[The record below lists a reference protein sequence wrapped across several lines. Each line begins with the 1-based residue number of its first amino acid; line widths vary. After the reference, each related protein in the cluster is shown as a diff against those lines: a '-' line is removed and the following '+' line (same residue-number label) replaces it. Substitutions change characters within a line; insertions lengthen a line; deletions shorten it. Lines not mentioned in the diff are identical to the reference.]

1 MLSRCHLILLQTVIA
16 SAAAALL
23 VLADDAAAQSYPE
36 RPIKLIIPYAAGGVS
51 DGIVRLMSGPMEKRL
66 GQKLVVESRPGA
78 LGNIGAQEV
87 VRADPDGYTLLVG
100 ATNNFIVNQF
110 LTNMTF
116 DPLASLVPIAKLG
129 DIPLVLF
136 GNPTQPQRTFAAL
149 AAHIRQNPGK
159 LNYGTPSPGTV
170 NHLFIERLK
179 QSLGLD
185 IVHVP
190 FRGSPPATIA
200 LLQND
205 IQLFPVGLAA
215 GLEHVTAGK
224 LVALGVATSKRM
236 PQIPEVST
244 LIEQGFPG
252 AMAANWFAL
261 AAPKGTAHPVIELL
275 AQAVVEAHKEKSVQD
290 RFLALGMTI
299 PDQTPA
305 QFAAGLAADA
315 KVWEQ
320 TIRTG
325 GIVAQ

>member
-1 MLSRCHLILLQTVIA
+1 MLSMIRSTMLHAVIA
-16 SAAAALL
+16 STAAALL
-23 VLADDAAAQSYPE
+23 IRTSDAAAQSYPE

-51 DGIVRLMSGPMEKRL
+51 DGIVRLMSVPMEKRL
-66 GQKLVVESRPGA
+66 GQKFVVEARPGA

-87 VRADPDGYTLLVG
+87 VRSEPDGYTLLVG

-110 LTNMTF
+110 LTKMAF
-116 DPLASLVPIAKLG
+116 DPLSALVPIAKLG

-149 AAHIRQNPGK
+149 ADYIRQHPGK
-159 LNYGTPSPGTV
+159 LNYGTPSPGTI

-179 QSLGLD
+179 QSHSLN

-215 GLEHVTAGK
+215 GLEHVTVGK
-224 LVALGVATSKRM
+224 LVALGVATQKRM
-236 PQIPEVST
+236 PQVPEVST

-252 AMAANWFAL
+252 AIAANWFAL
-261 AAPKGTAHPVIELL
+261 AAPKGTPQPIVDLL
-275 AQAVVEAHKEKSVQD
+275 AQAVVEAHKEKTVQD

-305 QFAAGLAADA
+305 EFAKGLAADA
-315 KVWEQ
+315 KVWER
-320 TIRTG
+320 TIKTG
-325 GIVAQ
+325 GILAQ